1 MTRSVLTNQSE
12 TSPLLGNDS
21 AYSGSEAIEGG
32 PADASNADGNEDPS
46 GVESM
51 EDPTTLQLII
61 VMLGPYLGCFLSAMD
76 STIVATLSAPI
87 ATSFDSF
94 SLLSWIGSAY
104 LIANAAIQPIS
115 GRLTD
120 IFSRRTGLIYA
131 NIFFAVGN
139 LICGLAWTRWMM
151 IFGRV
156 IAGVGGGGLT
166 AISTFLASD
175 LVPLR
180 RRGLWQGF
188 GNVIYGIYYQNKAA
202 FIANVE
208 TIYRCGSWT
217 GRSRWRLGQ

>member
-1 MTRSVLTNQSE
+1 MTRPVQTNQSE

-21 AYSGSEAIEGG
+21 AYSGNEAIEGG
-32 PADASNADGNEDPS
+32 IVDTSNADGNEDQS
-46 GVESM
+46 GVESI
-51 EDPTTLQLII
+51 EDPATLQVII
-61 VMLGPYLGCFLSAMD
+61 VLIGPWLGCFLGAMD

-87 ATSFDSF
+87 ATSFNSL

-120 IFSRRTGLIYA
+120 IFSRRTGLIYS

-139 LICGLAWTRWMM
+139 LICGLAQTKWVM

-156 IAGVGGGGLT
+156 VAGVGGGGLT
-166 AISTFLASD
+166 AICTFLASD

-188 GNVIYGIYYQNKAA
+188 GNVIYGIYYQNKVA

-208 TIYRCGSWT
+208 TIFRYGSWS
-217 GRSRWRLGQ
+217 GRSLWRLDQ